1 MQRLGLLGGIGLATL
16 GTLGV
21 AGAGILWNFQGRTVG
36 LSATITSLVVLS
48 IGVVLLRPLP
58 QETSLPDPAEV
69 GTTPSSAVGLTI
81 RRPQASLIGFV
92 LAAFGTLAL
101 AGSGIL
107 WNFKGIALGLT
118 GTITAL
124 VALLL
129 SIPFLWPIGSK
140 RPSSSDSAKQVKKVA
155 PAEPQQA
162 QPIQSNASDDVNTP
176 LTTAE
181 AIAAELAAAQNDA
194 PPVEMTTFAP
204 DHLLPG
210 QTLPTRSRRPGVSIR
225 RSYKGMVEELFRS

>member
-21 AGAGILWNFQGRTVG
+21 AGAGIVWNFQGKTFG
-36 LSATITSLVVLS
+36 LSATIASLVLLS

-58 QETSLPDPAEV
+58 QETSIPEADDV
-69 GTTPSSAVGLTI
+69 DSKQSTSKGISVQ
-81 RRPQASLIGFV
+81 RPQASLIGLT
-92 LAAFGTLAL
+92 LAAFGTFTL

-107 WNFKGIALGLT
+107 WNFKGIAFGLT

-129 SIPFLWPIGSK
+129 SLPFLWPIGRRPVAAAVTPK
-140 RPSSSDSAKQVKKVA
+140 RSIPAVAVQVD
-155 PAEPQQA
+155 
-162 QPIQSNASDDVNTP
+162 PIQNNTEKTLESP
-176 LTTAE
+176 ITTAE
-181 AIAAELAAAQNDA
+181 AIAAQLAEAQKNAAEVDL
-194 PPVEMTTFAP
+194 VTFAP

-210 QTLPTRSRRPGVSIR
+210 RTLPTRSRRPGASIR
-225 RSYKGMVEELFRS
+225 NGYKGMVEDLFRS

>member
-21 AGAGILWNFQGRTVG
+21 AGAGIVWNFQGRTFG
-36 LSATITSLVVLS
+36 LSATVASLVLLS

-58 QETSLPDPAEV
+58 QETSIPEVDDVDPNQTATKGFSV
-69 GTTPSSAVGLTI
+69 Q
-81 RRPQASLIGFV
+81 RPQASLIGLT
-92 LAAFGTLAL
+92 LAAFGTFTL

-107 WNFKGIALGLT
+107 WNFKGIAFGLT

-129 SIPFLWPIGSK
+129 SLPFLWPIGRK
-140 RPSSSDSAKQVKKVA
+140 PVPTVA
-155 PAEPQQA
+155 ISVD
-162 QPIQSNASDDVNTP
+162 PIQQIPVPIQETTEKIVDNPV
-176 LTTAE
+176 TTAE
-181 AIAAELAAAQNDA
+181 AIAAELAESQKNTAK
-194 PPVEMTTFAP
+194 VELVTFAP

-210 QTLPTRSRRPGVSIR
+210 QTLPTRNRRPGASIR
-225 RSYKGMVEELFRS
+225 NGYKGMVEDLFRS